1 MTPTS
6 SKTTRV
12 AAICEAGA
20 TQQQIINALSSQPE
34 FQLVDV
40 LDNLDKLSRD
50 LRAAEP
56 EILLVDHRV
65 GGRQTM
71 DILDDLTLQF
81 PEMALVA
88 ILPNDDPVSAQQVT
102 LAGAWAFIIQPF
114 TQVNLLSTMRRVRD
128 LRARRVQNQPAAVA
142 EDPGGSGQ
150 LQTLTVYSPR
160 GGSGCSTVAIN
171 LAIALY
177 EATGKR
183 VLLMDGKLYF
193 GHLDVMLNIR
203 SQNSLI
209 DLIPH
214 ASALDPDL
222 VHDVVAH
229 HTSGI
234 HVLLG
239 PSDAQV
245 AQGIR
250 AQDLYNVV
258 VELQRVYD
266 LIVIDA
272 GSSLSENT
280 VTLMDASEKVLV
292 LSNPDMASLRDA
304 SRFVQISRSLAFP
317 PDKVLNVLNRAG
329 MQGGVKIPDIEK
341 ALHQS
346 LYAQIP
352 DDPANAL
359 RSLNR
364 GIPLILKY
372 PRSPASKGIQTLA
385 KALVASSQV
394 APVFS
399 SNGSKPAA
407 VKKKTSLLTSLGA
420 K

>member
-1 MTPTS
+1 MTPSS
-6 SKTTRV
+6 SKLTRV
-12 AAICEAGA
+12 AAVCESGS
-20 TQQQIINALSSQPE
+20 TQQQIITALSSQPE

-56 EILLVDHRV
+56 DILLVDHRV
-65 GGRQTM
+65 GGRLTM

-81 PEMALVA
+81 PEVALVA
-88 ILPNDDPVSAQQVT
+88 ILPGEDSVSAQQVT

-114 TQVNLLSTMRRVRD
+114 TQVNLLSTLRRVRD
-128 LRARRVQNQPAAVA
+128 LRARRVQTQPAAIL
-142 EDPGGSGQ
+142 EDSGGSG
-150 LQTLTVYSPR
+150 LLHTLTVFSPR

-171 LAIALY
+171 LAIALN

-183 VLLMDGKLYF
+183 VLLLDGKLYF
-193 GHLDVMLNIR
+193 GHLDVLLNIR

-222 VHDVVAH
+222 VQDVVVQH
-229 HTSGI
+229 SSGI

-239 PSDAQV
+239 PTDVQV

-258 VELQRVYD
+258 VALQHIYELV
-266 LIVIDA
+266 VIDA

-280 VTLMDASEKVLV
+280 VTLMDASERVLI

-329 MQGGVKIPDIEK
+329 IEGGVKIQDIEK

-364 GIPLILKY
+364 GIP
-372 PRSPASKGIQTLA
+372 RSPASRGIQTLA

-394 APVFS
+394 APSFS

-407 VKKKTSLLTSLGA
+407 AKKKTSLLSSIGA